1 MQQLGRA
8 EAINDLNSFV
18 LSDAAPSG
26 KPFTVSELLGRAERI
41 VQRQHG
47 QAGSSRVELLTSIGV
62 QYWAQDQDNSAA
74 RVLEEAYRLS
84 LEIPEPATRARASCA
99 LAIALARGREPARA
113 EALIKEGLR
122 QLSDQSQFILD
133 RVFCLERGS
142 EVALTQGAAQQAIER
157 AHQARELLTKSP
169 FQSDVLQL
177 DALMQEA
184 EAYRVAGQF
193 EKSSNAYEQ
202 ASGLLTG
209 LGRDETQAAIVV
221 LNNWGL
227 AKQFLGRTLDAEN
240 LFRRAIA
247 ISTTNSAEESVS
259 PMLLVN
265 YSRVLRELGRLVEA
279 AGYAERAYDKAQRAG
294 DQMVLNQ
301 SLFVRASIY
310 RQAGDL
316 ARSAEM
322 VSELEPR
329 LRRSLP
335 AGHLAFASLGMEQ
348 AAIAQSRGDLES
360 AFAQVSRA
368 VAMAD
373 ASIQAGGGDGADYI
387 PTLLLRRSTLEL
399 DMGRTDEA
407 ASDAA
412 RALQLVRRNASPGAF
427 SSRVGLALLA
437 VARARKAQGNR
448 DEARAASHSAIEH
461 LETTLGAAHPDV
473 RAARQL
479 AADLD
484 SGRP

>member
-1 MQQLGRA
+1 MKR
-8 EAINDLNSFV
+8 
-18 LSDAAPSG
+18 
-26 KPFTVSELLGRAERI
+26 
-41 VQRQHG
+41 
-47 QAGSSRVELLTSIGV
+47 
-62 QYWAQDQDNSAA
+62 
-74 RVLEEAYRLS
+74 
-84 LEIPEPATRARASCA
+84 
-99 LAIALARGREPARA
+99 
-113 EALIKEGLR
+113 
-122 QLSDQSQFILD
+122 
-133 RVFCLERGS
+133 
-142 EVALTQGAAQQAIER
+142 
-157 AHQARELLTKSP
+157 SP
-169 FQSDVLQL
+169 FQSDVLEL

-184 EAYRVAGQF
+184 ESYRVAGQF

-202 ASGLLTG
+202 ASGLLAG
-209 LGRDETQAAIVV
+209 LGRDETQTAIVV

-279 AGYAERAYDKAQRAG
+279 AGYAERAHDKAQRAG
-294 DQMVLNQ
+294 DQMVVNQ

-335 AGHLAFASLGMEQ
+335 AGHLAFASLGLEQ
-348 AAIAQSRGDLES
+348 AAIAQTRGDLES
-360 AFAQVSRA
+360 AFSQISRA

-373 ASIQAGGGDGADYI
+373 ASIEAGGGDGADYI
-387 PTLLLRRSTLEL
+387 PTLLLRRSAIELE
-399 DMGRTDEA
+399 MGRTDEA

-461 LETTLGAAHPDV
+461 LETTLGAAPPGCACRPAACRGSGFRAPVALLSASGVVFALPFPISCMAPVEIGCKNGEQYAHEQDLCSRGSRRLFGRRSSNRGRRRQAHASVGQQFWHSSHRENACDCEDEQSFLSKPRHKRPCV
-473 RAARQL
+473 RDPPPYR
-479 AADLD
+479 LD
-484 SGRP
+484 HHAGSIREAIHRDRRRGSGVPHRRRIQ